1 MFYDSNSFWIGFI
14 LSLLVFIGIHN
25 VLSKIIS
32 HKDKRQH
39 WKRVNISTSFIHSIA
54 TSIISIY
61 WFVKI
66 D

>member
-1 MFYDSNSFWIGFI
+1 MFYDSNSFWIGSI
-14 LSLLVFIGIHN
+14 ISLVIFTGIHN

-39 WKRVNISTSFIHSIA
+39 WKRVNIATSFIHSTIS
-54 TSIISIY
+54 SIMSIY

-66 D
+66 E

>member
-14 LSLLVFIGIHN
+14 LSLLVFIGIRN

-32 HKDKRQH
+32 HEDKRQH
-39 WKRVNISTSFIHSIA
+39 WKRVNISTSFIHSTA
-54 TSIISIY
+54 ASIISIY